1 MMRYTV
7 VFWQPIIA
15 IHQSAVL
22 TYLATKCNVI
32 LVVEK
37 KITTDRKESGWD
49 IPEMTNVKII
59 ISPSDEKIKDLIVR
73 DMGYIH
79 VFAGIKAYS
88 MVYKAFKIAI
98 KYPVKR
104 VVRVEAYNSYGIKG
118 LLLSLKYFY
127 YYNIYER
134 YIDILMPMG
143 EMGVKAFEKI
153 GFDKNKIIQW
163 GYFVREKDDDQYD
176 VDVSSQKP
184 SVLFV
189 GSIDK
194 RKNILQLVDACK
206 KVRDKYAAFTII
218 GRGELVFDLKK
229 KIEGEEKIKYIESV
243 LNTEMY
249 KYMRNHDILVLPSL
263 FDGWGAV
270 VNEALHNGM
279 RVITSNR
286 CGSSVLIDASDRG
299 EVYDIKE
306 KRGIENAIINML
318 DKGRISMKER
328 RAIIEW
334 ANKKISRDVAGE
346 YFMDVL
352 RFINQE
358 RKSLPTPP
366 WLITSNIHQENNF
379 SE

>member
-1 MMRYTV
+1 MKYTV

-15 IHQSAVL
+15 IHQSAVM
-22 TYLATKCNVI
+22 TYLAKKYDVI

-37 KITTDRKESGWD
+37 KITTERKESGWD
-49 IPEMTNVKII
+49 IPEMGNVQIV
-59 ISPSDEKIKDLIVR
+59 ISPSYEQIKDLIVR
-73 DMGYIH
+73 DTGYIH
-79 VFAGIKAYS
+79 VFAGINAYA
-88 MVYKAFKIAI
+88 MVFKAFKISL

-104 VVRVEAYNSYGIKG
+104 VVRVEAYNSDGIKG
-118 LLLSLKYFY
+118 LFLSLKYFY
-127 YYNIYER
+127 YYNVYAR
-134 YIDILMPMG
+134 FIDILMPMG
-143 EMGVKAFEKI
+143 EMGVNIFKKI

-163 GYFVREKDDDQYD
+163 GYFVRESDDDQNYKD
-176 VDVSSQKP
+176 VAAEKP
-184 SVLFV
+184 SILFV

-194 RKNILQLVDACK
+194 RKNILQLVDVCK

-218 GRGELVFDLKK
+218 GRGELVVDLKK
-229 KIEGEEKIKYIESV
+229 KIKGEDKIKYIESV

-249 KYMRNHDILVLPSL
+249 KYMRNHDLLILPSL

-286 CGSSVLIDASDRG
+286 CGASVLIDGSDRG

-306 KRGIENAIINML
+306 KRGLENAIIHML
-318 DKGRISMKER
+318 DKGRISMRER
-328 RAIIEW
+328 RMIIEW
-334 ANKKISRDVAGE
+334 AHKKISGDVAGE

-358 RKSLPTPP
+358 NKSLPTPP
-366 WLITSNIHQENNF
+366 WLST
-379 SE
+379 